1 MTDVEVLARTIWGE
15 ARGEGL
21 AGMEAVAS
29 VILNRVAAGR
39 FGAGIAGVCQRP
51 KQFSCWNDGDPNRAK
66 LLAVTERDAR
76 YALALHIARRAL
88 GGALADRTFGAT
100 HYHAAY
106 VFPRWARGH
115 APVTEIGRHIFYA
128 GIA

>member
-1 MTDVEVLARTIWGE
+1 MNDAEILARTIWGE

-21 AGMEAVAS
+21 AGMEAVAA

-39 FGAGIAGVCQRP
+39 FGDGVYGVCRRP
-51 KQFSCWNDGDPNRAK
+51 RQFSCWNDGDPNLAK
-66 LLAVTERDAR
+66 LLAVTDADAR
-76 YALALHIARRAL
+76 FALAVHIARRAL
-88 GGALADRTFGAT
+88 GGALADRTGGAT

-106 VFPRWARGH
+106 VFPRWARGRTPS
-115 APVTEIGRHIFYA
+115 AEIGRHIFYA